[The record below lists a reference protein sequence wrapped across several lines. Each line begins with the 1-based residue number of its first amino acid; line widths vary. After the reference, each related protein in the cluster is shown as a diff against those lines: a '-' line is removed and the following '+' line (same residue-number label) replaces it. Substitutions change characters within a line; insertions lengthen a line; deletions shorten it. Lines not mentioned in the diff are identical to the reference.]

1 MKIPVI
7 KRLNR
12 GDVPG
17 MPSWFIP
24 VFDFLNTSIERIV
37 QALTGRLSPLDNLQ
51 TQVKT
56 VDITHNVELEISH
69 DLVYLGAN
77 IIGMD
82 NTTDT
87 DKIVTGFKIRIVDNR
102 KIGLTVTL
110 AGAGTET
117 SEIKLLIWGQ

>member
-82 NTTDT
+82 NTDDT
-87 DKIVTGFKIRIVDNR
+87 DKIVTGFKIRIVDNS

-110 AGAGTET
+110 SGAGTTT
-117 SEIKLLIWGQ
+117 SKIKLLIWGQ